1 MSSGAELPRPL
12 QVTLRVEAGHK
23 RIHGA
28 RTALAGQRAVGNAR
42 HVDPTAVAGQS
53 GCGIVRT
60 GAELPRPLQVALRVE
75 AGHERIVGAR
85 TALAGQRAVGD
96 ARDVDPTAVRSQG
109 GGVGA
114 RTGAELP
121 RPLQVT
127 FRVEAGHKRIPVA
140 RAALAGQRA
149 AGTARHVDPAAVRRQ
164 GVGVIRRAGAE
175 LPGPSQVEYTYSGS
189 MIKSWVREGRWG
201 EADELTLQ
209 NPRLV
214 RTRIQHRINVQ
225 HFHLER
231 VGGRTSV
238 VVVHRDSHRV
248 RAVVGVRVAAAYHA
262 RP

>member
-1 MSSGAELPRPL
+1 
-12 QVTLRVEAGHK
+12 
-23 RIHGA
+23 
-28 RTALAGQRAVGNAR
+28 
-42 HVDPTAVAGQS
+42 
-53 GCGIVRT
+53 
-60 GAELPRPLQVALRVE
+60 
-75 AGHERIVGAR
+75 
-85 TALAGQRAVGD
+85 
-96 ARDVDPTAVRSQG
+96 
-109 GGVGA
+109 
-114 RTGAELP
+114 
-121 RPLQVT
+121 
-127 FRVEAGHKRIPVA
+127 
-140 RAALAGQRA
+140 
-149 AGTARHVDPAAVRRQ
+149 
-164 GVGVIRRAGAE
+164 
-175 LPGPSQVEYTYSGS
+175 